1 MIIINIDGWMNG
13 KKEVFYLTKHTL
25 HFFYG
30 FMALDIKKDHSYN
43 KRKKHFKQQ
52 CLFYMH
58 HPTDRIVHI
67 ATFVIPVVQNKLEL

>member
-1 MIIINIDGWMNG
+1 MDEW
-13 KKEVFYLTKHTL
+13 KERSVLFNKTHIT
-25 HFFYG
+25 FFYG

-43 KRKKHFKQQ
+43 KRKNHFKQQ
-52 CLFYMH
+52 RLFYMH